1 MYVGIIN
8 VKALLSTLKRI
19 IYVGNAKMFHSP
31 LKVHH
36 VLDNMYR
43 RRYISYYTQS
53 LGKEGIQK

>member
-36 VLDNMYR
+36 VLDYMYR
-43 RRYISYYTQS
+43 GRYISY
-53 LGKEGIQK
+53 